1 MRSVKQE
8 CLSKLIL
15 FREVSLR
22 RALNEFIE
30 HYHAELNNQA
40 RATFCCSPPRRVGGE
55 GRSPAANDS
64 ADCSDTTA
72 APHDYFGYTPT
83 QTVIS
88 VLRRPG
94 FLLREGRIHRT
105 ADFSFILTAPPASS
119 PSQFP
124 RTAFHET
131 HRGP

>member
-72 APHDYFGYTPT
+72 APHDYFGCTPT

-88 VLRRPG
+88 VFRRLAFCSENDG
-94 FLLREGRIHRT
+94 FTE
-105 ADFSFILTAPPASS
+105 PPTSRSS
-119 PSQFP
+119 
-124 RTAFHET
+124 
-131 HRGP
+131 

>member
-55 GRSPAANDS
+55 GRFPAENDS

-72 APHDYFGYTPT
+72 APHDYFGCTPT

-88 VLRRPG
+88 VFRRLAFCSENDG
-94 FLLREGRIHRT
+94 FTE
-105 ADFSFILTAPPASS
+105 PPTSRSS
-119 PSQFP
+119 
-124 RTAFHET
+124 
-131 HRGP
+131 